1 MLGLNVGLTVRLGL
15 TSATELSRSAVKI
28 SATRANRAVS
38 NLEPSDGP
46 WVRAASNDRPA
57 TAKPTQNRTPVTWL
71 RDGVRITKEY

>member
-28 SATRANRAVS
+28 SATRANRAVN
-38 NLEPSDGP
+38 NLDPSDGP
-46 WVRAASNDRPA
+46 WVCAASNDRPA